1 MTALA
6 SSTSTSTS
14 TPELEDLDFAAFACA
29 LAHHLT
35 EGDGTGWRP
44 EDALPDRLH
53 WDSLAHVEVA
63 EWLEGLGVHLPD
75 GLLVELSTLGD
86 LHHYATSPATRRGDG
101 PPPGAPHLAA
111 VAPADHADL
120 FRLFT
125 TGEHLTR
132 YRLRGTTPS
141 PEVFHR
147 QLWDRVLVQFAVR
160 AVAHGPL
167 LGLVT
172 AFDPDL
178 RNRHVHVAAVADPD
192 VVGSGLV
199 AQATMHLVDHL
210 FAEFD
215 LRKVCAEA
223 LEQNLVRFA
232 SGAGRWFEV
241 EGRLRAH
248 EYVGGAYEDLILL
261 AATREAWTARRQT
274 A

>member
-1 MTALA
+1 MTGLRAPTPSPVVDGGAVDFATFARALA
-6 SSTSTSTS
+6 T
-14 TPELEDLDFAAFACA
+14 
-29 LAHHLT
+29 HLT
-35 EGDGTGWRP
+35 DADGGGWQP
-44 EDALPDRLH
+44 EDALADRLD
-53 WDSLAHVEVA
+53 WDSLAQVEVA
-63 EWLEGLGVHLPD
+63 EWLEGLGVRLPE

-86 LHHYATSPATRRGDG
+86 LHHYACSPATRQGG
-101 PPPGAPHLAA
+101 GTPPGAPHLAA
-111 VAPADHADL
+111 VAPADHAEL

-147 QLWDRVLVQFAVR
+147 QVWDRVLVQFAVR
-160 AVAHGPL
+160 AVAEGPL

-178 RNRHVHVAAVADPD
+178 RNRHVHVAAVAHPS

-199 AQATMHLVDHL
+199 AQATMQLVDHL

-241 EGRLRAH
+241 EGRLREH
-248 EYVGGAYEDLILL
+248 EYVGGAYEDVVLL
-261 AATREAWTARRQT
+261 AATREAWTRRRR
-274 A
+274 AG